1 MKSGSRISLTTLCVV
16 LTACGGGGSGSGG
29 SGGGGGGGG
38 SATPVISSAASATAA
53 ENATGTVYTVAA
65 TDADSSTLTYGLG
78 AGGDAADFAINATT
92 GAVSFARA
100 PNFEWPADAN
110 RDNVYDLTVTASDG
124 THTASRAIT
133 ITVENR
139 AGRVSTRRIGQ
150 GFSAPVFVLGRGDG
164 SDRVLVVE
172 KGGLIKVHDP
182 VTGVTE
188 AGALLDIRSDISTD
202 GERGLLG
209 AVLAPDFATSG
220 ILYVCVTAK
229 DGAVQIRKFTVTGG
243 ATTGT
248 GDIILSVPHAAA
260 NNHNGGWIGLDAAG
274 NLVLAVGDG
283 GGAGDPEGD
292 AQNTNSLLGKILRI
306 DPRSDAYPADAN
318 RDYAIPAGNPF
329 ASGSGGA
336 PEIWHWGLRNPFRNS
351 FDKTTGNFYIGDV
364 GQGAMEEV
372 NLARPSDPG
381 LNYGWNIREGTLPY
395 SAGSTVSL
403 TEPVIAYAQGAG
415 PLQGR
420 TVIGGYV
427 YRGPVVALRGQYV
440 FGDYIN
446 RRLWSLA
453 ASSIAQ
459 GATLTGAQFTDRTS
473 AFVPGVGAIGAMSSF
488 GEDDMSNLYIIDY
501 DGEIFLVD
509 EVEEAP

>member
-1 MKSGSRISLTTLCVV
+1 MKFGSRISLSAVCVA
-16 LTACGGGGSGSGG
+16 LAACGGG
-29 SGGGGGGGG
+29 SGGGGGGSGG
-38 SATPVISSAASATAA
+38 SAAPVISSAGTATAA
-53 ENATGTVYTVAA
+53 ENTTGTVYTVTA
-65 TDADSSTLTYGLG
+65 TDADGGTLTYGLG
-78 AGGDAADFAINATT
+78 AGGDAADFTINATT
-92 GAVSFARA
+92 GAVAFARP
-100 PNFEWPADAN
+100 PNFEWPVDAN
-110 RDNVYDLTVTASDG
+110 RDNVYEFNVTASDG
-124 THTASRAIT
+124 THTTSRAVT
-133 ITVENR
+133 IAVENR
-139 AGRVSTRRIGQ
+139 VGRVSTRRVGQ
-150 GFSAPVFVLGRGDG
+150 GFSSPVFVLGRGDG
-164 SDRVLVVE
+164 SDRILVVE

-188 AGALLDIRSDISTD
+188 AGNFLDVRSDISTD

-209 AVLAPDFATSG
+209 AALAPDFATSG
-220 ILYVCVTAK
+220 ILYVCLTAK
-229 DGAVQIRKFTVTGG
+229 DGSVQVRKFTVSSGV
-243 ATTGT
+243 ATGT
-248 GDIILSVPHAAA
+248 GDVILSIPHAVR
-260 NNHNGGWIGLDAAG
+260 NNHNGGWIGFDAAG
-274 NLVLAVGDG
+274 NLVVAVGDG
-283 GGAGDPEGD
+283 GGTGDPEGN

-318 RDYAIPAGNPF
+318 RDYAIPVGNTF

-336 PEIWHWGLRNPFRNS
+336 QEVWHWGVRNPFRNS

-381 LNYGWNIREGTLPY
+381 FNYGWNIREGTLPY
-395 SAGSTVSL
+395 GAGSTAGL
-403 TEPVIAYAQGAG
+403 TEPVIAYAHGTG

-440 FGDYIN
+440 FGDFVN
-446 RRLWSLA
+446 RRLWSVA

-459 GATLTGAQFTDRTS
+459 GATLTSVQFTDLTS
-473 AFVPGVGAIGAMSSF
+473 AFVPSAGAIGAMTSF
-488 GEDDMSNLYIIDY
+488 GEDDMSNLYVVDY